1 VLRDACRHILQ
12 SDAPHLSIRGATGTS
27 NMGAWILIAVMLAIL
42 AGAGY
47 VAYQG
52 WTVVEGEMPTSLH
65 VAMWLGII
73 FSIVVGS
80 GLMALLFYSHRKGFD
95 ARAAGEREPD
105 ERKRD

>member
-1 VLRDACRHILQ
+1 MREHV
-12 SDAPHLSIRGATGTS
+12 
-27 NMGAWILIAVMLAIL
+27 MGAWILIAVMLAIL

-52 WTVVEGEMPTSLH
+52 WTVVEGPDMPASLY
-65 VAMWLGII
+65 VAMGLGIV
-73 FSIVVGS
+73 FSILVGS

-105 ERKRD
+105 EPKT